1 MTSETS
7 QPPMAWR
14 LCGNQVKLWR
24 TEAGISRE
32 QLAQEAGYGC
42 ETVSSMEQG
51 RRRPTQRLLEVADE
65 MCGARGKLRAALAYL
80 QPERFVPRVREYM
93 AAEAEATAVQWYETV
108 TIPGLLQTEAYAR
121 TLMSRHCP
129 PVADDVVEER
139 VATRLERQELLKK
152 QTVLFN
158 FVVYEAALR
167 TGIGGTEVMREQLY
181 HLLESTK
188 ARHVSLQVL
197 PAHQV
202 VYAGLGGPFILL
214 ENNALERY
222 AFEEGQATGALHST
236 PETISILTKRH
247 AMIRMHALNPDE
259 SARLIARVA
268 EEL

>member
-51 RRRPTQRLLEVADE
+51 RRRPTQRLLEVADD

-80 QPERFVPRVREYM
+80 EPERFANRSREFM
-93 AAEAEATAVQWYETV
+93 QIEAEAIAVHWYEALLV
-108 TIPGLLQTEAYAR
+108 PGLLQTEGYAR
-121 TLMSRHCP
+121 ALMTGHCP
-129 PVADDVVEER
+129 PADLDTVQAR
-139 VATRLERQELLKK
+139 VNARLQRQSVLEKE
-152 QTVLFN
+152 TVLLS
-158 FVVYEAALR
+158 FVVHEAALR
-167 TGIGGTEVMREQLY
+167 SLVGGPSVMKEQLS
-181 HLLESTK
+181 HLLKIGEL
-188 ARHVSLQVL
+188 RHVSVQVL
-197 PAHQV
+197 PLGQGVHP
-202 VYAGLGGPFILL
+202 GLGGQFVVL
-214 ENNALERY
+214 ETSDHKLY
-222 AFEEGQATGALHST
+222 GYEEGQHTGLLHADVDRVSALV
-236 PETISILTKRH
+236 KRH
-247 AMIRMHALNPDE
+247 AMIRMHALNTNE